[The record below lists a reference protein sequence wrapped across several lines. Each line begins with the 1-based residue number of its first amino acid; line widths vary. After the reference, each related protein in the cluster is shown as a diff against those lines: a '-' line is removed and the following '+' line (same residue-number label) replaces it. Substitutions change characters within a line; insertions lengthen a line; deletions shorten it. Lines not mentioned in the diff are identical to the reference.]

1 MRLAILATLLLII
14 AAARAGSAHPIP
26 SRAIA
31 REPET
36 PGFKPVAILGRS
48 AAVRGVA
55 VAPDGKLLA
64 SVNDREVMLWDLG
77 ERKALRA
84 WPSEGWH
91 RPSVAFSPDGKTL
104 AIGRQLW
111 DAGSGSLKLTCE
123 DAPRP
128 AISGAPEAVA
138 FSPDG
143 KTAAIAFFDLYH
155 NTVHLFDTGTGA
167 CIRTLQRWEE
177 AISWTD
183 AVAFSPDGKRVAA
196 GSDSQI
202 RIWNAQTGALESTCG
217 APRDYRARPLQLAF
231 TPDGKTLV
239 SVIENIGDG
248 RISGY
253 SLALW
258 NADTGERLRTLVE
271 SPLLLA
277 AALAAD
283 GKLLAVNDGTL
294 TLRNMPDGAV
304 RATLPAQALL
314 PKVPDITAL
323 AFVPGGNHL
332 ACGMIDGTIQIWSV
346 P

>member
-1 MRLAILATLLLII
+1 MRATTLAVVLVVLAACA
-14 AAARAGSAHPIP
+14 AAARPFCSA
-26 SRAIA
+26 AIA
-31 REPET
+31 RDPEP
-36 PGFKPVAILGRS
+36 PAFKPVAILGRS
-48 AAVRGVA
+48 AAVWGLA

-64 SVNDREVMLWDLG
+64 SVNDREVTLWDLV
-77 ERKALRA
+77 ERKPVRA

-128 AISGAPEAVA
+128 AISGAPAAVA

-167 CIRTLQRWEE
+167 CVRTLQRWEE

-239 SVIENIGDG
+239 SVIQEIGNG
-248 RISGY
+248 RTSGH
-253 SLALW
+253 LVVLW

-304 RATLPAQALL
+304 RATLPAQALF
-314 PKVPDITAL
+314 PKVPGITAV
-323 AFVPGGNHL
+323 AFLPGGDRIVS
-332 ACGMIDGTIQIWSV
+332 GMVDGTIEVWSV